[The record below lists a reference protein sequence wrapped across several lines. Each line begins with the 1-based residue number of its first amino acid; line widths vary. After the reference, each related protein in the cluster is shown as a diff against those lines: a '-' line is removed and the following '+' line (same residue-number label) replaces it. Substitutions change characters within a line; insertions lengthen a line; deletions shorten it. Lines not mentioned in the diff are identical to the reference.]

1 MNKNIIGVDIGGVII
16 GRINDKTDTSFFGN
30 DYLSTPAIEGAFEQ
44 IALLQKSGFEIYLV
58 SKCGSAVQK
67 KSMHWLKHKR
77 FFEITG
83 IAPANAKFCK
93 TRKEK
98 AGICE
103 NIGASYFIDDRLEVL
118 SYLGKV
124 EHLFLFNADDKEVA
138 KFSQHLRK
146 VMRTDSWKEVSSS
159 ILATKGPLSLA
170 NSLVI

>member
-30 DYLSTPAIEGAFEQ
+30 NYLSTPAIEGAFEQ
-44 IALLQKSGFEIYLV
+44 IALLRKSGFEIYLV
-58 SKCGSAVQK
+58 SKCGIAVQE
-67 KSMHWLKHKR
+67 KSMDWLKHNR

-83 IAPANAKFCK
+83 IAPENARFCK

-103 NIGASYFIDDRLEVL
+103 SIGANYFIDDRLEVL
-118 SYLGKV
+118 SYLNKV
-124 EHLFLFNADDKEVA
+124 DHLFLFNADDKEVA

-146 VMRTDSWKEVSSS
+146 VTRTDSWKEVSRS
-159 ILATKGPLSLA
+159 ILATIEPLGLTKT
-170 NSLVI
+170 LIV